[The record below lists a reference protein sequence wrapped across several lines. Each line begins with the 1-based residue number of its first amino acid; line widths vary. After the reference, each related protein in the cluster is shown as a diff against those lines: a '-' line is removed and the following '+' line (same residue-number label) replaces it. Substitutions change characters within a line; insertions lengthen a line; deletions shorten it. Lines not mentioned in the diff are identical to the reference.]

1 MQPPEPPALSC
12 HSLGWDPP
20 ELCLHLQQQ
29 EGCSGPWK
37 AAPQLS
43 FKQAQSLYLSCRS
56 WLKAG
61 LGRHWLPSWEAEAS
75 VVRLRAGGSTA
86 AALLN
91 WGVKLLTEGPLPG
104 ISCELRI
111 GLGPWS
117 SCVNE
122 KGKTQTQLGSHLS
135 RNPPSQNPFLLP
147 TLALPLT

>member
-1 MQPPEPPALSC
+1 MGWMGWLS
-12 HSLGWDPP
+12 S
-20 ELCLHLQQQ
+20 
-29 EGCSGPWK
+29 S
-37 AAPQLS
+37 
-43 FKQAQSLYLSCRS
+43 LSCRS

-111 GLGPWS
+111 GLGPWVDITLDS
-117 SCVNE
+117 
-122 KGKTQTQLGSHLS
+122 LS
-135 RNPPSQNPFLLP
+135 RCWFATWAEPICPGS
-147 TLALPLT
+147 